1 MSGTPTSSAEMRQCI
16 HCGKPIRRGLA
27 QCPYCREA
35 QTEVSVTSKPVKT
48 GSGGHFR
55 TGLLLILLAGI
66 IQYFSGGYSPLE
78 LPDQLTSPALTYAV
92 PVLAVAGVAM
102 ILYGIFVQIRK

>member
-1 MSGTPTSSAEMRQCI
+1 MSAIPSGDMRQCI
-16 HCGKPIRRGLA
+16 HCGKLIRRGLA

-35 QTEVSVTSKPVKT
+35 QAEVTATATRGNT

-55 TGLLLILLAGI
+55 TGLLLMLLAGV

-78 LPDQLTSPALTYAV
+78 LPEQLTSAALAYAV
-92 PVLAVAGVAM
+92 PILAVGGVAM
-102 ILYGIFVQIRK
+102 ILYGI